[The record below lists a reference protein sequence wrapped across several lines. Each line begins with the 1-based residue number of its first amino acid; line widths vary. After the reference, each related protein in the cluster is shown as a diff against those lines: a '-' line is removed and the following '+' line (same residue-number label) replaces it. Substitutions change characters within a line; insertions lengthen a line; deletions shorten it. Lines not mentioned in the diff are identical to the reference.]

1 MTKNCKNCA
10 KKYLCKNY
18 EKVCE
23 KYEKEPYT
31 VLKRVEG
38 DIKIIERVDE

>member
-1 MTKNCKNCA
+1 MKDCKNCA

-18 EKVCE
+18 EKVC
-23 KYEKEPYT
+23 KNYEKEPYT

-38 DIKIIERVDE
+38 DIKIIERVEE